1 MEVEEVRH
9 HLPPHQLESED
20 SWGELASLFTTCT
33 PLDGTNDMD
42 VKSFMELVIDNL
54 AGIVQYNGLQNQDI
68 FSVCAILT
76 DESVG
81 SPLERLA
88 AVNTLMLSEVIP
100 SQNIPP
106 PPKPPE

>member
-1 MEVEEVRH
+1 
-9 HLPPHQLESED
+9 
-20 SWGELASLFTTCT
+20 
-33 PLDGTNDMD
+33 MD

-68 FSVCAILT
+68 FSVCAVLT

-88 AVNTLMLSEVIP
+88 AINTLMLSEVST
-100 SQNIPP
+100 SQNNPSSCSSSNP
-106 PPKPPE
+106 SSYSSFSSCPLS